1 MRLFAVFLGG
11 YRQWLVFPTEKN
23 PSPTHL
29 FRRKGFLEDK
39 NPDYRPFV
47 AALLDTQAF
56 DNFVVARVHDHP
68 EGDHL
73 DVILFDE
80 VIKEKL
86 DRSKNNMFRREKSS
100 YTCIQTNC
108 IEAKT
113 IVALPPGI

>member
-1 MRLFAVFLGG
+1 MKLFVAFLGG
-11 YRQWLVFPTEKN
+11 YRQWLVFPTEKD
-23 PSPTHL
+23 PSPTHF

-56 DNFVVARVHDHP
+56 DNFVVARAHDHP
-68 EGDHL
+68 EGDDL

-80 VIKEKL
+80 AINKKL
-86 DRSKNNMFRREKSS
+86 DRSKQSMFRREKPYDS
-100 YTCIQTNC
+100 CIQTNFN
-108 IEAKT
+108 EAKT